1 MVRVDL
7 DLIYTRD
14 LRRSRSWGQMEMLA
28 TSYRPLPWYLF
39 LLFQLRVTASAAA
52 HSLPMDPV
60 IAFKALMDAPIDAA
74 TLLGELGV
82 GNDKAAADLVV
93 LLYSEL
99 RSLASHYLRRERSG
113 HTLQTTALVHEA
125 YLRLADQREIRWK
138 NREQFMGVAAQL
150 MRRILV
156 DYSRG
161 HDAKKRGKGYEK
173 VLLEEASEFSK
184 GKASDVIALDEALT
198 RLAEFDP
205 QQARLVEMRFFG
217 GLSIEESAAV
227 LGVSRT
233 TVKRNWNLAKAWLA
247 RELRR
252 GEANDA

>member
-1 MVRVDL
+1 MSSDL
-7 DLIYTRD
+7 
-14 LRRSRSWGQMEMLA
+14 SWL
-28 TSYRPLPWYLF
+28 
-39 LLFQLRVTASAAA
+39 
-52 HSLPMDPV
+52 PV
-60 IAFKALMDAPIDAA
+60 ITVDALMDTPDVAA
-74 TLLGELGV
+74 LLGELDV
-82 GNDKAAADLVV
+82 GNDKAVAELVV

-99 RSLASHYLRRERSG
+99 RTLASRYLRRERSD

-125 YLRLADQREIRWK
+125 YLRLADQREVHWK

-161 HDAKKRGKGYEK
+161 HDAQKRGKGFEK
-173 VLLEEASEFSK
+173 VFLEEAADISK
-184 GKASDVIALDEALT
+184 GKAADVVALDEALT

-205 QQARLVEMRFFG
+205 EQARLVELRFFG
-217 GLSIEESAAV
+217 GLSVEEAAGV

-233 TVKRNWNLAKAWLA
+233 TVKRNWNLSKAWLA

-252 GEANDA
+252 GEPKDA

>member
-1 MVRVDL
+1 
-7 DLIYTRD
+7 
-14 LRRSRSWGQMEMLA
+14 
-28 TSYRPLPWYLF
+28 
-39 LLFQLRVTASAAA
+39 
-52 HSLPMDPV
+52 
-60 IAFKALMDAPIDAA
+60 MDAPIDLA
-74 TLLGELGV
+74 TVLGEFDLGK
-82 GNDKAAADLVV
+82 DKAAAELVV

-99 RSLASHYLRRERSG
+99 RSLASRYLRRERSD

-125 YLRLADQREIRWK
+125 YLRLADQKEVRWK

-161 HDAKKRGKGYEK
+161 HDAKKRGKEFEK
-173 VLLEEASEFSK
+173 VYLEEA
-184 GKASDVIALDEALT
+184 DVIAKGKSADVLQLDEALT

-205 QQARLVEMRFFG
+205 QHAQLVELRFFG
-217 GLSIEESAAV
+217 GLSLEEAAGV

-252 GEANDA
+252 SDQKNA

>member
-1 MVRVDL
+1 VAPVYAPV
-7 DLIYTRD
+7 I
-14 LRRSRSWGQMEMLA
+14 
-28 TSYRPLPWYLF
+28 
-39 LLFQLRVTASAAA
+39 RVTGFEVF
-52 HSLPMDPV
+52 MDTPTDSDV
-60 IAFKALMDAPIDAA
+60 LA
-74 TLLGELGV
+74 LLGELDV

-99 RSLASHYLRRERSG
+99 RSLASHYLHRERSD

-125 YLRLADQREIRWK
+125 YLRLADQKKVHWK
-138 NREQFMGVAAQL
+138 NREQFMGVAAQI

-156 DYSRG
+156 DHSRSR
-161 HDAKKRGKGYEK
+161 HAQKRGKGFER
-173 VLLEEASEFSK
+173 VFLEEAEGVFK

-217 GLSIEESAAV
+217 GLSLEEAAGV
-227 LGVSRT
+227 LGIFRT
-233 TVKRNWNLAKAWLA
+233 TVKRHWNLSKAWLG

-252 GEANDA
+252 GERKNA